1 MSAPDLGGEFNAARE
16 LLRATVLELIGDG
29 MHGGDALKCMATAA
43 TALLGQVTADRDRL
57 AAEVA
62 DRDRLA
68 AEAAVQQTAMVRALG
83 QDIDGLGPPGL
94 GRFYLVL
101 EVPTGP
107 LGDVLTEAV
116 TSGRIGLVRAGS

>member
-1 MSAPDLGGEFNAARE
+1 MSAPIDPQRLALARE
-16 LLRATVLELIGDG
+16 YARA
-29 MHGGDALKCMATAA
+29 
-43 TALLGQVTADRDRL
+43 RRSDRL
-57 AAEVA
+57 AATLTGLLSEVLA

-107 LGDVLTEAV
+107 LGDVLTDGM
-116 TSGRIGLVRAGS
+116 TSGRIGIVRARS

>member
-1 MSAPDLGGEFNAARE
+1 MSATIDPQRLALARE
-16 LLRATVLELIGDG
+16 YARA
-29 MHGGDALKCMATAA
+29 
-43 TALLGQVTADRDRL
+43 RRSDRL
-57 AAEVA
+57 AATLTDLLSEVLA

-101 EVPTGP
+101 EVPTGL